1 MHNVYSRVFIN
12 KARCL
17 DVWCV
22 KQWVRSRG
30 DNMLGPLAKE
40 KLIIFY
46 FLFLIKE
53 AFIKTSEVMH
63 RVDTKPKRATF
74 GLCLT

>member
-40 KLIIFY
+40 KLIIF
-46 FLFLIKE
+46 FIKE
-53 AFIKTSEVMH
+53 AFIKISKAMH
-63 RVDTKPKRATF
+63 RVDTKPK
-74 GLCLT
+74 G